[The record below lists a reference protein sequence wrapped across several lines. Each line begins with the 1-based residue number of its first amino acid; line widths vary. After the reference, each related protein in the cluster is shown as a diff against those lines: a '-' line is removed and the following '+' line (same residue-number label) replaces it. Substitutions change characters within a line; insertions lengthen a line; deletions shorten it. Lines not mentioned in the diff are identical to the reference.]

1 MCLAERDTRE
11 CLGRSTDLVR
21 VMRSVLGSPSS
32 AIGAIGVGVERRG
45 EMRMRPRAVP
55 LIHEPAVRFSRLV
68 LSKIFEIFQRPES
81 PKDGKELLRVVLGD
95 SHPRILGSA
104 SPKGL
109 L

>member
-1 MCLAERDTRE
+1 
-11 CLGRSTDLVR
+11 
-21 VMRSVLGSPSS
+21 MRSVLGSPSS
-32 AIGAIGVGVERRG
+32 AIGAIGVGVERRGEMRMKPRGVERRG